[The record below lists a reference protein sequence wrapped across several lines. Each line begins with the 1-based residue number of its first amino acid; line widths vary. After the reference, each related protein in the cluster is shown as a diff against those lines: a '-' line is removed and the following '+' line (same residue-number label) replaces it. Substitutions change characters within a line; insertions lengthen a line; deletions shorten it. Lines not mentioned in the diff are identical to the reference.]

1 MLAKNWHTRK
11 LGELVAS
18 AEAGVSVNGEN
29 RPAGPEEFGVLKI
42 SSVTE
47 GIFRPEENKIIRTEE
62 LQRAAVHPQAGRILV
77 SRSNTEALVG
87 ASAYVDC
94 DQPQLF
100 LPDKLW
106 QLQPA
111 ANDQIHMRWLSYW
124 LSSEATRSSLSK
136 LATGTS
142 GSMKNIGKDQLLS
155 LPVPVPPKR
164 EQRRIAQILST
175 WDQAIFTTER
185 LLANS
190 RIQWNALL
198 GITLHLPS
206 ANPNAS
212 APSDNGGFPA
222 SVQPGIPTLP
232 PAPAGWRRV
241 QLHDHL
247 REVRRP
253 VALKDEESYTLVT
266 VKRSRGGVALREIL
280 RGNEVRTPTQFHVRT
295 GDFLISKRQIVHGAC
310 GIVPPELDGA
320 VVSNEYAVL
329 NTDGEIDLRFLRHL
343 SETRYFQQTCF
354 HSSIG
359 VHVEKMIFKT
369 DHWLNWPFNIP
380 PLEQQRR
387 ISDIL
392 ETAGRERVKLSKQ
405 VDALKRE
412 KTALMS
418 QLLTGK
424 RRVKL
429 PDAEPE
435 LQA

>member
-1 MLAKNWHTRK
+1 MLPKGWHRSTLGEIARVTSGGTPDRSKPEYWGGDIPWITTGEIQFNTITDSAERITQAGLQNSSAKRFPPGTLLMAMYGQGKTRGQVAK
-11 LGELVAS
+11 LGI
-18 AEAGVSVNGEN
+18 EATTNQ
-29 RPAGPEEFGVLKI
+29 AC
-42 SSVTE
+42 
-47 GIFRPEENKIIRTEE
+47 
-62 LQRAAVHPQAGRILV
+62 AAI
-77 SRSNTEALVG
+77 
-87 ASAYVDC
+87 
-94 DQPQLF
+94 
-100 LPDKLW
+100 
-106 QLQPA
+106 QLQ
-111 ANDQIHMRWLSYW
+111 DRYDTDFYFQY
-124 LSSEATRSSLSK
+124 LSSQYEEIRELGNAGTQKNLSGGILK
-136 LATGTS
+136 GV
-142 GSMKNIGKDQLLS
+142 
-155 LPVPVPPKR
+155 PVPVPPHC

>member
-1 MLAKNWHTRK
+1 MLPKDWNRANLGDIARITSGGTPDRSKPEYWGGDVPWVTTGEIQFNTITDTVEKITAAGLQNSSAKLFPPGTLLMAMYGQGKTRGQVAK
-11 LGELVAS
+11 LGVEAATNQACAAIQLRDKHDGDFFLQYLSFQYDELRQLGN
-18 AEAGVSVNGEN
+18 AGTQKNLNG
-29 RPAGPEEFGVLKI
+29 
-42 SSVTE
+42 
-47 GIFRPEENKIIRTEE
+47 GIIKG
-62 LQRAAVHPQAGRILV
+62 L
-77 SRSNTEALVG
+77 
-87 ASAYVDC
+87 D
-94 DQPQLF
+94 
-100 LPDKLW
+100 
-106 QLQPA
+106 
-111 ANDQIHMRWLSYW
+111 
-124 LSSEATRSSLSK
+124 
-136 LATGTS
+136 
-142 GSMKNIGKDQLLS
+142 
-155 LPVPVPPKR
+155 VPVPPYG

-175 WDQAIFTTER
+175 WDQAIATTER
-185 LLANS
+185 LLSNS
-190 RIQWNALL
+190 RTQWNALL

-206 ANPNAS
+206 ANPDAS

-241 QLHDHL
+241 QLRDHL

-253 VALKDEESYTLVT
+253 VALKDDESYTLVT
-266 VKRSRGGVALREIL
+266 VKRSRGGVALREVL
-280 RGNEVRTPTQFHVRT
+280 RGNEVKTPTQFHVRA

-392 ETAGRERVKLSKQ
+392 ETAGRERVELAKQ

-412 KTALMS
+412 KAALMS

-429 PDAEPE
+429 PEAEVE
-435 LQA
+435 VQE